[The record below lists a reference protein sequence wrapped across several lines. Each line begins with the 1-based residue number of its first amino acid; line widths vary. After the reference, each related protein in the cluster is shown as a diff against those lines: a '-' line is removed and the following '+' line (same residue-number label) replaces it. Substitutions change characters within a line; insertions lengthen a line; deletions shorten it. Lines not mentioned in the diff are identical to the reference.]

1 MLKIYCSRRV
11 GKLYWVNRDLTVK
24 AMIFRLLFGA
34 TFAILVLS
42 IWAVPAQAQVCTP
55 SLTPEQAFLAVTNL
69 TGTNGNTTKPSANV
83 LASSSKVINI
93 NTASEAQLTQLDGI
107 GAKKAQQIILY
118 RQMMAPFATADDL
131 ANVKGIGKATV
142 DKNRHRITTQ

>member
-1 MLKIYCSRRV
+1 
-11 GKLYWVNRDLTVK
+11 
-24 AMIFRLLFGA
+24 MIFRLLVGSI
-34 TFAILVLS
+34 FAILVLA
-42 IWAVPAQAQVCTP
+42 ILFLALWAMPAQAQVCTP
-55 SLTPEQAFLAVTNL
+55 TLTPEQAFLAVTNL
-69 TGTNGNTTKPSANV
+69 AGTNTKKPSANL
-83 LASSSKVINI
+83 LANSSKVINI

>member
-1 MLKIYCSRRV
+1 
-11 GKLYWVNRDLTVK
+11 
-24 AMIFRLLFGA
+24 MIFRLLVVSI
-34 TFAILVLS
+34 FAILFLAL
-42 IWAVPAQAQVCTP
+42 WAMPAQAQVCTP
-55 SLTPEQAFLAVTNL
+55 TLTPEQAFLAVTNL
-69 TGTNGNTTKPSANV
+69 TGTNGGSTKSSAND
-83 LASSSKVINI
+83 LANLPKVINI

-118 RQMMAPFATADDL
+118 RQMIAPFATADDL

>member
-1 MLKIYCSRRV
+1 
-11 GKLYWVNRDLTVK
+11 
-24 AMIFRLLFGA
+24 MIFRLLFGSI
-34 TFAILVLS
+34 FAILVLS
-42 IWAVPAQAQVCTP
+42 ISAVPAQAQVCTP

-69 TGTNGNTTKPSANV
+69 TGTNGGTTKPSAN
-83 LASSSKVINI
+83 LLINSPKVINI

-107 GAKKAQQIILY
+107 GAKKSQQIILY
-118 RQMMAPFATADDL
+118 RQMIAPFATADDL

>member
-1 MLKIYCSRRV
+1 M
-11 GKLYWVNRDLTVK
+11 
-24 AMIFRLLFGA
+24 
-34 TFAILVLS
+34 
-42 IWAVPAQAQVCTP
+42 PAQAQVCTP

-69 TGTNGNTTKPSANV
+69 TGTNGGSTKSSANV
-83 LASSSKVINI
+83 LASSPKVINI

-118 RQMMAPFATADDL
+118 RQMIAPFATADDL

>member
-1 MLKIYCSRRV
+1 
-11 GKLYWVNRDLTVK
+11 
-24 AMIFRLLFGA
+24 MIFRLLFGS
-34 TFAILVLS
+34 TFAILVLAILVLS
-42 IWAVPAQAQVCTP
+42 IWAMPAQAQVCTP
-55 SLTPEQAFLAVTNL
+55 TLTPEQAFLAVTNL
-69 TGTNGNTTKPSANV
+69 TDTSGTTKPSANV
-83 LASSSKVINI
+83 LANSSKVINI

-118 RQMMAPFATADDL
+118 RQMIAPFATADDL

>member
-1 MLKIYCSRRV
+1 
-11 GKLYWVNRDLTVK
+11 
-24 AMIFRLLFGA
+24 MIFRLLVVSI
-34 TFAILVLS
+34 FAILFLAL
-42 IWAVPAQAQVCTP
+42 WAVPAQAQVCTP

-69 TGTNGNTTKPSANV
+69 TGTNGGTTKPSAN
-83 LASSSKVINI
+83 LLINSPKVINI

-118 RQMMAPFATADDL
+118 RQMMAPFAKADDL

>member
-1 MLKIYCSRRV
+1 M
-11 GKLYWVNRDLTVK
+11 
-24 AMIFRLLFGA
+24 
-34 TFAILVLS
+34 
-42 IWAVPAQAQVCTP
+42 PAQAQVCTP
-55 SLTPEQAFLAVTNL
+55 IMTPEQAFLAVTNL
-69 TGTNGNTTKPSANV
+69 TGTNGNTKKPSANL
-83 LASSSKVINI
+83 LANSPTVINI

-118 RQMMAPFATADDL
+118 RQMIAPFATADDL

>member
-1 MLKIYCSRRV
+1 M
-11 GKLYWVNRDLTVK
+11 
-24 AMIFRLLFGA
+24 
-34 TFAILVLS
+34 
-42 IWAVPAQAQVCTP
+42 PAQAQVCTP
-55 SLTPEQAFLAVTNL
+55 SMTPEQAFLAVTNL
-69 TGTNGNTTKPSANV
+69 TGANGNTKKSSANL
-83 LASSSKVINI
+83 LANSSKVINI

-118 RQMMAPFATADDL
+118 RQMMAPFTTADDL

>member
-1 MLKIYCSRRV
+1 M
-11 GKLYWVNRDLTVK
+11 TVK
-24 AMIFRLLFGA
+24 AMIFRLLVGSI
-34 TFAILVLS
+34 FAILVLAL
-42 IWAVPAQAQVCTP
+42 WAVPAQAQVCTP

-69 TGTNGNTTKPSANV
+69 TGNNGGTTKPSANL
-83 LASSSKVINI
+83 LANSPKVINI
-93 NTASEAQLTQLDGI
+93 NTASETQLTQLDGI

-118 RQMMAPFATADDL
+118 RRMIAPFATADDL

>member
-1 MLKIYCSRRV
+1 
-11 GKLYWVNRDLTVK
+11 
-24 AMIFRLLFGA
+24 MIFRLLFGSI
-34 TFAILVLS
+34 FAILVLS
-42 IWAVPAQAQVCTP
+42 ISAVPAQAQVCTP

-69 TGTNGNTTKPSANV
+69 TGTNSGTTKPSAN
-83 LASSSKVINI
+83 LLTNSPKMINI

-118 RQMMAPFATADDL
+118 RQMIAPFATADDL

>member
-1 MLKIYCSRRV
+1 
-11 GKLYWVNRDLTVK
+11 
-24 AMIFRLLFGA
+24 MIFRLLFGSI
-34 TFAILVLS
+34 FAILVLS
-42 IWAVPAQAQVCTP
+42 ISAVPAQAQVCTP
-55 SLTPEQAFLAVTNL
+55 TLTPEQAFLAVTNL
-69 TGTNGNTTKPSANV
+69 TGTNGGTTKPSANL
-83 LASSSKVINI
+83 LANSPTVINI

-118 RQMMAPFATADDL
+118 RQMIAPFATADDL

>member
-1 MLKIYCSRRV
+1 
-11 GKLYWVNRDLTVK
+11 
-24 AMIFRLLFGA
+24 MIFRLLFGSI
-34 TFAILVLS
+34 FAILVLS
-42 IWAVPAQAQVCTP
+42 IWAMPAQAQVCTP
-55 SLTPEQAFLAVTNL
+55 TMTPEQAFLAVTNL
-69 TGTNGNTTKPSANV
+69 TGTNGGTTKPSANL
-83 LASSSKVINI
+83 LANSPTVINI

-118 RQMMAPFATADDL
+118 RQMIAPFATADDL

>member
-1 MLKIYCSRRV
+1 
-11 GKLYWVNRDLTVK
+11 
-24 AMIFRLLFGA
+24 MIFRLLFGSI
-34 TFAILVLS
+34 FAILVLS
-42 IWAVPAQAQVCTP
+42 IWAMPAQAQVCTP

-69 TGTNGNTTKPSANV
+69 TRTSGGTTKPSANV

>member
-1 MLKIYCSRRV
+1 
-11 GKLYWVNRDLTVK
+11 
-24 AMIFRLLFGA
+24 MIFRLLFGSI
-34 TFAILVLS
+34 FAILVLS
-42 IWAVPAQAQVCTP
+42 ISAVPAQAQVCTP
-55 SLTPEQAFLAVTNL
+55 SLTPEQAFLAVINL
-69 TGTNGNTTKPSANV
+69 TGTNGGSTKPSTNV
-83 LASSSKVINI
+83 LANSSKVINI

>member
-1 MLKIYCSRRV
+1 
-11 GKLYWVNRDLTVK
+11 
-24 AMIFRLLFGA
+24 MIFRLLVVSI
-34 TFAILVLS
+34 FAILVLAL
-42 IWAVPAQAQVCTP
+42 WAMPAQAQVCTP
-55 SLTPEQAFLAVTNL
+55 TLTPEQAFLAVTNL
-69 TGTNGNTTKPSANV
+69 TGTHGGSTKSSAND
-83 LASSSKVINI
+83 LANSPKVINI

-118 RQMMAPFATADDL
+118 RQMIAPFTTADDL

>member
-1 MLKIYCSRRV
+1 
-11 GKLYWVNRDLTVK
+11 
-24 AMIFRLLFGA
+24 MIFRLLVGSI
-34 TFAILVLS
+34 FAILVLAL
-42 IWAVPAQAQVCTP
+42 WAVPAQAQVCTP

-69 TGTNGNTTKPSANV
+69 TGNNGGTTKPSANL
-83 LASSSKVINI
+83 LANSPKVINI
-93 NTASEAQLTQLDGI
+93 NTASETQLTQLDGI

-118 RQMMAPFATADDL
+118 RRMIAPFATADDL

>member
-1 MLKIYCSRRV
+1 
-11 GKLYWVNRDLTVK
+11 
-24 AMIFRLLFGA
+24 MIFRLLVGLI
-34 TFAILVLS
+34 FAILVLS

-55 SLTPEQAFLAVTNL
+55 TLTPEQAFLAVTNL
-69 TGTNGNTTKPSANV
+69 TGTHGGSTKPSANV
-83 LASSSKVINI
+83 LANSPTVINI

-118 RQMMAPFATADDL
+118 RQMIAPFATADDL

>member
-1 MLKIYCSRRV
+1 MISRWLKNV
-11 GKLYWVNRDLTVK
+11 LLTNAFVVYWGI
-24 AMIFRLLFGA
+24 AY
-34 TFAILVLS
+34 
-42 IWAVPAQAQVCTP
+42 AQPICTP
-55 SLTPEQAFLAVTNL
+55 TMTPEQAFLAVTNL
-69 TGTNGNTTKPSANV
+69 TGTNDNTTNPPANL
-83 LASSSKVINI
+83 LASSPKVINI

-118 RQMMAPFATADDL
+118 RQMIAPFATADDL

>member
-1 MLKIYCSRRV
+1 
-11 GKLYWVNRDLTVK
+11 
-24 AMIFRLLFGA
+24 MIFRLLVGSI
-34 TFAILVLS
+34 FAILFLAL
-42 IWAVPAQAQVCTP
+42 WAVPAQAQVCTP

-69 TGTNGNTTKPSANV
+69 TGSNGGSTKLSANV
-83 LASSSKVINI
+83 LINSPKVINI
-93 NTASEAQLTQLDGI
+93 NTASEAELTQLDGI

-118 RQMMAPFATADDL
+118 RQMIAPFATADDL

>member
-1 MLKIYCSRRV
+1 M
-11 GKLYWVNRDLTVK
+11 
-24 AMIFRLLFGA
+24 
-34 TFAILVLS
+34 
-42 IWAVPAQAQVCTP
+42 PAQAQVCTP
-55 SLTPEQAFLAVTNL
+55 TLTPEQAFLAVTNL
-69 TGTNGNTTKPSANV
+69 TGTNGGSTKPSANG
-83 LASSSKVINI
+83 LANSSKVINI

>member
-1 MLKIYCSRRV
+1 
-11 GKLYWVNRDLTVK
+11 
-24 AMIFRLLFGA
+24 MIFRLLFGSI
-34 TFAILVLS
+34 FAILVLS
-42 IWAVPAQAQVCTP
+42 ISAVPAQAQVCTP

-69 TGTNGNTTKPSANV
+69 TGTNDNTTNPPANL

-93 NTASEAQLTQLDGI
+93 NTASEAELTQLDGI

-118 RQMMAPFATADDL
+118 RQMIAPFATADDL

>member
-1 MLKIYCSRRV
+1 
-11 GKLYWVNRDLTVK
+11 
-24 AMIFRLLFGA
+24 MIFRLLFGLI
-34 TFAILVLS
+34 FAILVLS
-42 IWAVPAQAQVCTP
+42 IWVMPAQAQVCTP
-55 SLTPEQAFLAVTNL
+55 TLTPEQAFLAVTNL
-69 TGTNGNTTKPSANV
+69 TGTNSGTTKPSAND
-83 LASSSKVINI
+83 LANLPKVINI

>member
-1 MLKIYCSRRV
+1 M
-11 GKLYWVNRDLTVK
+11 TVK
-24 AMIFRLLFGA
+24 AMIFRLLVGS
-34 TFAILVLS
+34 TFAILFLAL
-42 IWAVPAQAQVCTP
+42 WAMPAQAQVCTP
-55 SLTPEQAFLAVTNL
+55 TLTPEQAFLAVTNL
-69 TGTNGNTTKPSANV
+69 TGTNDNTTNPPANL

-118 RQMMAPFATADDL
+118 RQMIAPFATADDL

>member
-1 MLKIYCSRRV
+1 M
-11 GKLYWVNRDLTVK
+11 
-24 AMIFRLLFGA
+24 
-34 TFAILVLS
+34 
-42 IWAVPAQAQVCTP
+42 PAQAQVCTP
-55 SLTPEQAFLAVTNL
+55 TLTPEQAFLAVTNL
-69 TGTNGNTTKPSANV
+69 TGTNGGTTKPSANL
-83 LASSSKVINI
+83 LANSPTVINI

-118 RQMMAPFATADDL
+118 RQMIAPFATADDL

>member
-1 MLKIYCSRRV
+1 
-11 GKLYWVNRDLTVK
+11 
-24 AMIFRLLFGA
+24 MIFRLLFGSI
-34 TFAILVLS
+34 FAILVLS
-42 IWAVPAQAQVCTP
+42 ISAVPAQAQVCTP
-55 SLTPEQAFLAVTNL
+55 SLTPEQAFLAVINL
-69 TGTNGNTTKPSANV
+69 TGTNGSTTKPSANI
-83 LASSSKVINI
+83 LASSPTVINI

>member
-1 MLKIYCSRRV
+1 
-11 GKLYWVNRDLTVK
+11 
-24 AMIFRLLFGA
+24 MIFRLLFGSI
-34 TFAILVLS
+34 FAILVLS

-69 TGTNGNTTKPSANV
+69 TGTNGSTTKPSANL
-83 LASSSKVINI
+83 LANSPKVINI
-93 NTASEAQLTQLDGI
+93 NTASEAELTQLDGI

-118 RQMMAPFATADDL
+118 RQMIAPFATADDL